1 MIKYQLD
8 IMLKTDL
15 KKITSLFFTSRVR
28 LKIMT
33 LFYTHPQELFH
44 MREIARTIDEQINAV
59 RRELISMEKTEFLLS
74 KKDGIKKYFLLN
86 PDFPYYGEFRSI
98 VMKSFGLGYHVFKNK
113 KALGDVKF
121 AILTHTYLNHE
132 KSDETNLDM
141 LIVGEPDM
149 KVLEE
154 SVRDAQQL
162 ESKEIFYSVIS
173 EKELEV
179 RKKRKDSLIY
189 SMSVLP
195 RAMVIGTDEAFVM

>member
-1 MIKYQLD
+1 
-8 IMLKTDL
+8 MLKNDL

-28 LKIMT
+28 IKIMT

-86 PDFPYYGEFRSI
+86 PDFPYHAEFRSI
-98 VMKSFGLGYHVFKNK
+98 VMKSYSLGYQIFKNK
-113 KALGDVKF
+113 KNLGDIKF
-121 AILTHTYLNHE
+121 AVLTHTYLNHE
-132 KSDETNLDM
+132 KSDEGNLDM

-149 KVLEE
+149 QALEE
-154 SVRDAQQL
+154 CVREAQQN
-162 ESKEIFYSVIS
+162 ESKEIFYSVIT
-173 EKELEV
+173 EKELEM
-179 RKKRKDSLIY
+179 RKKRRDALIY

-195 RAMVIGTDEAFVM
+195 RSMVIGSNEEFVM